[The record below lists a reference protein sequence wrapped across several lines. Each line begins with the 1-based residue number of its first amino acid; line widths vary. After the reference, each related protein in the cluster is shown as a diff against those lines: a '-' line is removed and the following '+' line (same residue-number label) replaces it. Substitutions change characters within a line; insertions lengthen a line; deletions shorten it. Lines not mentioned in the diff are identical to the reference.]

1 MKKIP
6 WRGARSAVAAMI
18 VPAALVCIPPAKA
31 ADIFKGREAYE
42 SHCQSCHGDDG
53 RGRVANAPD
62 FTRGQGLMAPDIALL
77 RSIQTGKGAMPAFR
91 GLVRDRDMLDVVAFL
106 RTFQR

>member
-1 MKKIP
+1 MTKMR
-6 WRGARSAVAAMI
+6 WQGLRFAL
-18 VPAALVCIPPAKA
+18 ALVPVALSCADPALS

-42 SHCQSCHGDDG
+42 SHCQSCHGVDG

-62 FTRGQGLMAPDIALL
+62 FSRGQGLMAPDVALL
-77 RSIQTGKGAMPAFR
+77 RNLQAGKGAMPAFR
-91 GLVRDRDMLDVVAFL
+91 GLVKDREMLDIVAFL